1 MGSDATTRRRFLGL
15 MGGVMMG
22 GPMLSATASAHAGT
36 RERRAYIGTYTDAGG
51 RGVLLARADA
61 SGVLS
66 VETALSD
73 IERPSFLAAPPHGRR
88 LYAVSEVAEGQ
99 VFALDVARD
108 GSLSVLNHQPTHGD
122 SPAHLSVHPSGRHL
136 LSANFFGGNIAVHP
150 IREDGTLA
158 AATDVVAHEG
168 SGPKPDQK
176 APHPHQI
183 VTDPAGRFIL
193 VTDLG
198 NDTVYVY
205 RLDPHKGRL
214 HEHSTVK
221 VNAGAGPR
229 HLAFHPNGRVL
240 YVICELDSTVAVFDY
255 DGARGRLKAGQVVST
270 VPAGAGDN
278 YPGEI
283 LVSGDGRF
291 VYGTNRGHDSVAVF
305 TTGEAGR
312 SLRLTATVPCG
323 GVWPRHMTLADRG
336 RLMYVSNQKS
346 GDVTSFRVDGAT
358 LTPGAALTPP
368 APVCV
373 LPRF

>member
-1 MGSDATTRRRFLGL
+1 MGTDGSTRRRFLGL

-22 GPMLSATASAHAGT
+22 GPLMSAQASASTSGGT
-36 RERRAYIGTYTDAGG
+36 KERLAYIGTYTDAGG
-51 RGVLLARADA
+51 HGVLLARADA
-61 SGVLS
+61 AGALTVGK
-66 VETALSD
+66 ALSD
-73 IERPSFLAAPPHGRR
+73 IERPSFLAAPPRGRR

-136 LSANFFGGNIAVHP
+136 LSANFFGSNIAVHP
-150 IREDGTLA
+150 IREDGTLGA
-158 AATDVVAHEG
+158 ASDVVAHEG

-183 VTDPAGRFIL
+183 ITDPAGRFIL

-205 RLDPHKGRL
+205 RLEDGRL
-214 HEHSTVK
+214 REHSTVK
-221 VNAGAGPR
+221 LNPGAGPR
-229 HLAFHPNGRVL
+229 HMAFHPNGRTL
-240 YVICELDSTVAVFDY
+240 YVICELDSTVVVLDY
-255 DGARGRLKAGQVVST
+255 DGARGRLKAGQVLST
-270 VPAGAGDN
+270 VPAGTTDN

-291 VYGTNRGHDSVAVF
+291 VYGTNRGHNSVAVF
-305 TTGEAGR
+305 ATGSGGR
-312 SLRLTATVPCG
+312 SLTLAGTVPCG

-336 RLMYVSNQKS
+336 RLMYVSNQNS
-346 GDVTSFRVDGAT
+346 GDVASFGVDGAH
-358 LTPGAALTPP
+358 LTPGATLKTP